1 MDDLLEKR
9 YLALIN
15 AYGAG
20 DSGDLAGLK
29 QSVLDFGHK
38 NKLRPD
44 AVLLLLVLYD
54 QMISRPYSGRI
65 YMPTAPNRE
74 YELPE
79 VARKHAFATALDR
92 SLEAI
97 SKELKKVQEHP
108 ISSHQLLIA
117 INEAWPTLSEIYGW
131 G

>member
-9 YLALIN
+9 YGALIN
-15 AYGAG
+15 AYGAE
-20 DSGDLAGLK
+20 DSGDLADLK
-29 QSVLDFGHK
+29 QSVLDFGRD

-54 QMISRPYSGRI
+54 QMIFRPYFGSI
-65 YMPTAPNRE
+65 NMPAAPNRE

-79 VARKHAFATALDR
+79 VGRKQAFATALER

-97 SKELKKVQEHP
+97 SKELQKVQEHP
-108 ISSHQLLIA
+108 ISSHQLLRA
-117 INEAWPTLSEIYGW
+117 IDKAWPTLSDIYGW